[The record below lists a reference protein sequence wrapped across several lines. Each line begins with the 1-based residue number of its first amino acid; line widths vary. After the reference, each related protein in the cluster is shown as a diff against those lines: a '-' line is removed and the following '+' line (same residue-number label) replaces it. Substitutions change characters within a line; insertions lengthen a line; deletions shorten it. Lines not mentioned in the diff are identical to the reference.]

1 VYGCIGTV
9 LSGWFL
15 TDWLAALF
23 AAAAKRD
30 PSARFEIITRDA
42 PEDVR
47 HFIDPSVALGARLK
61 IEARRP
67 QEMPDALRGHDVSV
81 MFYAGGEVS
90 ELGRSPTRLG
100 EVLGCS
106 ESCC

>member
-23 AAAAKRD
+23 AAAARRD

-42 PEDVR
+42 
-47 HFIDPSVALGARLK
+47 LK
-61 IEARRP
+61 TC
-67 QEMPDALRGHDVSV
+67 GVS
-81 MFYAGGEVS
+81 
-90 ELGRSPTRLG
+90 
-100 EVLGCS
+100 
-106 ESCC
+106 